1 MQQFY
6 AKRVFTYL
14 LFVNYKELFQ
24 MKEEGFVLT
33 LKLFF
38 QNRCLNKTKGII
50 VFSKPPE
57 SLDKR

>member
-33 LKLFF
+33 LKPFF
-38 QNRCLNKTKGII
+38 QYRYLNKTKA
-50 VFSKPPE
+50 KPPE